1 MKSLLAPEIKAKE
14 EIQKEATHL
23 ISILAEQVIHHSNA
37 GKDQMQNVTSVISL
51 DMKLLNAKTNFS

>member
-14 EIQKEATHL
+14 EIQKEVIHL
-23 ISILAEQVIHHSNA
+23 ISILEEQEFHHSNI